1 MCQLWLFFQLAL
13 KNEELSTSLV
23 NFYGYLHG
31 FLLFRRSG
39 DHHSFTGSTSYKVM
53 HV

>member
-1 MCQLWLFFQLAL
+1 MPALAFFPAGTQEQGAEYKFGKLLWVLAW
-13 KNEELSTSLV
+13 
-23 NFYGYLHG
+23 